1 MPGPNQREAVSATEP
16 DWSRERMPGNW
27 APSRQLLRSLRGYQ
41 HYAGRRGPVAW
52 VGRKWNILRHRF
64 WSVLCGAEIPVNTV
78 IGGGLIMPHP
88 NGVIINY
95 KTVLGPNCLL
105 QQQVTL
111 GAGGL
116 IPGTPIVGGHV
127 DIGAGAKVLGG
138 VRLGDH
144 CVVGPNAVVL
154 DDVPRGATVVGVPA
168 RVVDC
173 REISADT

>member
-1 MPGPNQREAVSATEP
+1 MPVPNKSEAVSATEP
-16 DWSRERMPGNW
+16 VWSREQMRGTW
-27 APSRQLLRSLRGYQ
+27 APSRQLLRSIRGYQ
-41 HYAGRRGPVAW
+41 RYAGRRGPVAW
-52 VGRKWNILRHRF
+52 VGRGWNVLRHRF
-64 WSVLCGAEIPVNTV
+64 WSVVCGAEIPVNTS
-78 IGGGLIMPHP
+78 IGGGLIMTHP

-95 KTVLGPNCLL
+95 KTVIGPNCMLA
-105 QQQVTL
+105 QQVTL
-111 GAGGL
+111 GVGGL

-127 DIGAGAKVLGG
+127 DIGAGAKILGG

-168 RVVDC
+168 RVINC